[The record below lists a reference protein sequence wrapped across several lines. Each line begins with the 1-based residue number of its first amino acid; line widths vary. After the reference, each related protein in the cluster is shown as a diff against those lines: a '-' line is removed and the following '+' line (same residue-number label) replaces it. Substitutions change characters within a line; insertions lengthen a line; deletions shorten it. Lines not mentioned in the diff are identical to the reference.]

1 MTPIF
6 TSFLAGLMA
15 LSALLAV
22 PAMAAGSSDG
32 SSAAEVSTATN
43 DEAKAM
49 VDEGSSDGSSAA
61 ETSTATYDEAKAMV
75 DEGSFV
81 VALPNLI
88 ALTKADAKNA
98 DAWNLLG
105 FTYRKLGKLKKS
117 DAAYLTVLSINP
129 DHLGALEYQ
138 GELFITL
145 GKLDQAKANLAKL
158 QALCG
163 TCEQAQDLKAALKA
177 AGA

>member
-1 MTPIF
+1 MTYIF
-6 TSFLAGLMA
+6 SSFLAALMA
-15 LSALLAV
+15 LSTFLAV
-22 PAMAAGSSDG
+22 PALAAGTSDG
-32 SSAAEVSTATN
+32 SSATAAASYA
-43 DEAKAM
+43 EAKAM
-49 VDEGSSDGSSAA
+49 VDEGN
-61 ETSTATYDEAKAMV
+61 
-75 DEGSFV
+75 FV
-81 VALPNLI
+81 AALPNLI

-105 FTYRKLGKLKKS
+105 FTYRKLGQLEDS

-138 GELFITL
+138 GELFITT
-145 GKLDQAKANLAKL
+145 GKLDEAKANLGKL

-163 TCEQAQDLKAALKA
+163 TCEQAQDLEAALKA

>member
-1 MTPIF
+1 MTYIF
-6 TSFLAGLMA
+6 SSFLAALMA
-15 LSALLAV
+15 LSTLLAV
-22 PAMAAGSSDG
+22 PALAAGSSDG
-32 SSAAEVSTATN
+32 SSTL
-43 DEAKAM
+43 
-49 VDEGSSDGSSAA
+49 SSA
-61 ETSTATYDEAKAMV
+61 SYDEAKAMV
-75 DEGSFV
+75 DEGNFV
-81 VALPNLI
+81 AALPNLI

-105 FTYRKLGKLKKS
+105 FTYRKLGQLEDS

-138 GELFITL
+138 GELFITT
-145 GKLDQAKANLAKL
+145 GKLDEAKANLAKL

-163 TCEQAQDLKAALKA
+163 TCEQAQDLEAALKA

>member
-1 MTPIF
+1 
-6 TSFLAGLMA
+6 
-15 LSALLAV
+15 
-22 PAMAAGSSDG
+22 MAAGSSDG
-32 SSAAEVSTATN
+32 SSAAAPSYE
-43 DEAKAM
+43 EAKAM
-49 VDEGSSDGSSAA
+49 VDEGN
-61 ETSTATYDEAKAMV
+61 
-75 DEGSFV
+75 FV
-81 VALPNLI
+81 AALPNLI

-105 FTYRKLGKLKKS
+105 FTYRKLGQLDDS

-138 GELFITL
+138 GELFITT

-163 TCEQAQDLKAALKA
+163 TCEQAQDLEAALKA